1 MRSKDRINTH
11 RLTVSQ
17 RSYWYTRG
25 AYEHDDVHA
34 DAHPAMCE
42 NSTEC
47 LTPRAPLDM
56 PLSRQTMIDADYTD
70 TSMTPKIL
78 NGVKMGEGD
87 GTVSLLS
94 LGAMCVE
101 GWKRERWNPS
111 GMQVVTVEVGLF
123 TWRNNCGA
131 PF

>member
-1 MRSKDRINTH
+1 M
-11 RLTVSQ
+11 
-17 RSYWYTRG
+17 RG
-25 AYEHDDVHA
+25 AYEHDDVQA
-34 DAHPAMCE
+34 DAPPATCE

-47 LTPRAPLDM
+47 LTPRPPLDM

-70 TSMTPKIL
+70 MNMTPKIL

-111 GMQVVTVEVGLF
+111 GMQVVTVEVH
-123 TWRNNCGA
+123 
-131 PF
+131 